1 MQFRWQAVHL
11 PAPKVG
17 QGIEV
22 RCAPL
27 WQRVRQRR
35 TFGHSWIARSPLLLG
50 QRNRSRQ
57 GGRYLLRPCLRQ
69 AARVAFRR
77 ILSLSATVADHY
89 SCSEAA
95 YLWSSRQWSSR
106 STVNMFAAASG
117 MLSAPLPSLAHQ
129 EDTNQCCRL
138 VNDGL
143 LGEPYTFWGWYG
155 IKEGTGVQFVG
166 FFGRV
171 ELLNSGRFKGRRI
184 QGRDHLHG
192 TSFWFYWYHI
202 VPVSASY
209 SFSAGCAMQS
219 CVQVPAFKYSAA
231 QHYIT
236 ALITAHT

>member
-1 MQFRWQAVHL
+1 MYAAVHL

-106 STVNMFAAASG
+106 STVNMFAAG
-117 MLSAPLPSLAHQ
+117 ISAVLDDYS
-129 EDTNQCCRL
+129 
-138 VNDGL
+138 GL
-143 LGEPYTFWGWYG
+143 LCFATDIGLMR
-155 IKEGTGVQFVG
+155 VAVFV
-166 FFGRV
+166 
-171 ELLNSGRFKGRRI
+171 
-184 QGRDHLHG
+184 
-192 TSFWFYWYHI
+192 
-202 VPVSASY
+202 
-209 SFSAGCAMQS
+209 
-219 CVQVPAFKYSAA
+219 
-231 QHYIT
+231 YIS
-236 ALITAHT
+236 